1 MSQSLASKPPVTS
14 AMANRSVVTTPWY
27 KTQRFR
33 TILKAVVVYALI
45 LPGAV
50 IFILPL
56 LWMLSTAL
64 KPSKEIFVYPPQW
77 IPSEPM
83 WSNFYEGWTSR
94 LDFTQLLFNSLVIT
108 TNNVVGNLV
117 SCCLAAYGFARLRA
131 PGKNVLFA
139 LVLSTMLLPQ
149 EVTIIPQFVLF
160 NWFTDL
166 LEPIWPSTGVLWFFH
181 LSWLPLMIPA
191 WFGWPFFIFLLRQF
205 FMSIPHDLD
214 EAARLDGASSWRI
227 LRSILLPLAKPALAT
242 VVIFAF
248 IGNWNNFL
256 MPLIYIRK
264 MDEQVLAVGLNMF
277 RGMYGNVEFHYMMA
291 VALIVL
297 MPVLV
302 IFFFGQRLFVQ
313 GIALTGIKG

>member
-1 MSQSLASKPPVTS
+1 MSENPVPDAQVT
-14 AMANRSVVTTPWY
+14 RQVVTTPWY
-27 KTQRFR
+27 KTKRFYS
-33 TILKAVVVYALI
+33 IVKAIFIYALI
-45 LPGAV
+45 LPGAFL
-50 IFILPL
+50 FILPL

-64 KPSKEIFVYPPQW
+64 KPPKEIFVYPPQW
-77 IPSEPM
+77 IPSELM

-94 LDFTQLLFNSLVIT
+94 LDFTQMLINSLFIT
-108 TNNVVGNLV
+108 INNVVGNLV

-131 PGKNVLFA
+131 PGKNILFA
-139 LVLSTMLLPQ
+139 LVLSTMLLPT
-149 EVTIIPQFVLF
+149 EVTIIPQFMLF

-166 LEPIWPSTGVLWFFH
+166 IEPIWPSIGVLWFRH

-214 EAARLDGASSWRI
+214 EAARIDGASSWRI
-227 LRSILLPLAKPALAT
+227 LWSILLPLAKPALAT

-256 MPLIYIRK
+256 APLIYIRK
-264 MDEQVLAVGLNMF
+264 QDEQVLAVGLNMF
-277 RGMYGNVEFHYMMA
+277 RGMYGNIEYHYMMA
-291 VALIVL
+291 VALLVL
-297 MPVLV
+297 LPVLV
-302 IFFFGQRLFVQ
+302 VFFFGQRLFIQ